1 MGTRIYLSM
10 SCRTSC
16 DKNLSL
22 SHIHTHINRYR
33 PQGVLNRLLKGTTEE
48 QQSEQ
53 NFVEEEAAKY
63 FAVEASEGE
72 WGQDSTSKIPSD
84 RTKSNDKAVLKE
96 EEEDVSFLRDMFTKK
111 QQEKNNDAKI
121 PNVKC
126 DRCGC
131 RHVEEFKYEMRCSS
145 SRDGIIFKDT
155 CVRFALVNFYK
166 SLEESKQD
174 KTPEERT
181 EQIMQRLMANSM
193 TLDNLLSAL
202 ERKYNVTLLDVKREN
217 RKKQQKKKAD
227 LGSFASMGIE
237 FKSGT
242 QIFHAADG
250 DDEDEEDEE
259 EEEEDDSEDVK
270 HVEAVDVVQKKEDVK
285 KPVTTTSTTKST
297 TQNSSN
303 TTSSQNRN
311 TSDVE
316 QKMIRMFGDRV
327 LRLMGLDNTDA
338 TNITMEQIAELRRS
352 VPRHELESFVNEI
365 NREFPSLGVVLP
377 SQDQVERDEEED
389 VSTPIMDRETQVSQ
403 DNDLPTQVFD
413 SVEDPKSDT
422 QGLIMDME

>member
-1 MGTRIYLSM
+1 M
-10 SCRTSC
+10 
-16 DKNLSL
+16 
-22 SHIHTHINRYR
+22 NRYR
-33 PQGVLNRLLKGTTEE
+33 PQGVLNRLLKGSTEE

-53 NFVEEEAAKY
+53 NFVEEEALKY
-63 FAVEASEGE
+63 FDVEASEGE

-84 RTKSNDKAVLKE
+84 RKKSNEKAVLK
-96 EEEDVSFLRDMFTKK
+96 EEEDVSFLREMFTKN
-111 QQEKNNDAKI
+111 QQEKKNGVKI

-131 RHVEEFKYEMRCSS
+131 RHVEEFKCEMRCST

-155 CVRFALVNFYK
+155 CIRFALLNFYK
-166 SLEESKQD
+166 SLEENKQD

-181 EQIMQRLMANSM
+181 EQIMQRLMANDM
-193 TLDNLLSAL
+193 TLDSLLSAL
-202 ERKYNVTLLDVKREN
+202 KRKYNVSLLDVK
-217 RKKQQKKKAD
+217 KKQQKKKAD

-250 DDEDEEDEE
+250 DDDDEEEE
-259 EEEEDDSEDVK
+259 EEEEDDDVK
-270 HVEAVDVVQKKEDVK
+270 HVEVVDVVERKEDGSCDVKK
-285 KPVTTTSTTKST
+285 KPVTTTKSTT

-303 TTSSQNRN
+303 TTTSSQNRRS
-311 TSDVE
+311 TLDVE

-327 LRLMGLDNTDA
+327 LRLMGLDNIDA
-338 TNITMEQIAELRRS
+338 SNITMEQIAELRRS
-352 VPRHELESFVNEI
+352 VPRHQLESFVNEV

-377 SQDQVERDEEED
+377 SQDQVEVDEEED

-413 SVEDPKSDT
+413 SVDEPKSDT